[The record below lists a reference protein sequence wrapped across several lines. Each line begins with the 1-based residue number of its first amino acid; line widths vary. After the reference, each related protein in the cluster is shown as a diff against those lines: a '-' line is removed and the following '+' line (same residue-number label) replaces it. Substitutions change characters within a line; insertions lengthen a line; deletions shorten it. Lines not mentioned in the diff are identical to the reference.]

1 MNKGKNLGEGSIKKL
16 IFVLAIPTVISQVVN
31 MLYNIVDRMY
41 IGHIP
46 ETGVD
51 ALTGLGLC
59 YPIIMLVSAFSYLF
73 GIGGAPKAAI
83 EMGKGNNKKAEV
95 ILGNCTASLILAA
108 VVLMTVLLIW
118 GENLLYLFGASDN
131 TISYALSYLQ
141 IYAIGTIFV
150 QISMGLNMFIS
161 TQGFTRYSM
170 MTVLIG
176 AILNI
181 VLDPI
186 FIYVLNMGVQGAAL
200 ATTISQAVSAIWVF
214 KFLTGKKSVLKIRK
228 ENLKI
233 KKEIIL
239 PVLALGVS
247 PFIMNSTESILN
259 ICFNVSLQKYGGD
272 LAVGTMTILSSV
284 FLLCLMPLQGIC
296 QGVQPIISF
305 NFGAGKLDR
314 VKEAIKFQIFVCFT
328 FTTLCWLFLMS
339 FPNLFI
345 GIFNSDPDLVDLAVW
360 ALRIYTFGTF
370 SLGIQISCQQTFMAL
385 GQAKV
390 SLLLACLRKIILLIP
405 LIFILPN
412 FFENDVFAVFLAEP
426 IADITAAIITGI
438 TFIVV
443 MKKLLKSDIF
453 EKNLS

>member
-1 MNKGKNLGEGSIKKL
+1 MNKERNLGQGSVKKL
-16 IFVLAIPTVISQVVN
+16 IFMLAIPTVISQVVN

-46 ETGVD
+46 EIGVD

-59 YPIIMLVSAFSYLF
+59 YPIIMIVSAFSYLF

-83 EMGKGNNKKAEV
+83 EMGKGDNKKAEK
-95 ILGNCTASLILAA
+95 ILGNCTASLVIAA
-108 VVLMTVLLIW
+108 LVLMSVLLIW
-118 GENLLYLFGASDN
+118 GEDLLYLFGASEN
-131 TISYALSYLQ
+131 TITYAFSYLQ

-150 QISMGLNMFIS
+150 QISLGLNMFIT
-161 TQGFTRYSM
+161 TQGFTKYSM

-176 AILNI
+176 AVLNI
-181 VLDPI
+181 ILDPI
-186 FIYVLNMGVQGAAL
+186 FIYLFDMGVQGAAL

-214 KFLTGKKSVLKIRK
+214 KFLTGKKTALKIRK
-228 ENLKI
+228 ENLRV
-233 KKEIIL
+233 KKEILL
-239 PVLALGVS
+239 PVLALGIS
-247 PFIMNSTESILN
+247 PFIMNATESILN

-296 QGVQPIISF
+296 QGIQPIISF
-305 NFGAGKLDR
+305 NYGANKIDR
-314 VKEAIKFQIFVCFT
+314 VKEAIKIQLIVCFVFTSAYWALLMLFPET
-328 FTTLCWLFLMS
+328 FIS
-339 FPNLFI
+339 
-345 GIFNSDPDLVDLAVW
+345 IFNTDADLVELATW
-360 ALRIYTFGTF
+360 ALKIYAFGTF
-370 SLGIQISCQQTFMAL
+370 ALGIQISCQQTFMAL

-412 FFENDVFAVFLAEP
+412 FFENKVFAVFLSEP
-426 IADITAAIITGI
+426 ISDITAAAITAI

-443 MKKLLKSDIF
+443 MKKLFK
-453 EKNLS
+453 EKLSQ

>member
-1 MNKGKNLGEGSIKKL
+1 MNSSKNLGEGNIRKL
-16 IFVLAIPTVISQVVN
+16 VIALAIPTVISQVVN

-59 YPIIMLVSAFSYLF
+59 YPIIMIVSAFSYLF

-83 EMGKGNNKKAEV
+83 EMGKGNNKRAEE
-95 ILGNCTASLILAA
+95 ILGNCTASLVLAA
-108 VVLMTVLLIW
+108 LVLMSVLLVF
-118 GENLLYLFGASDN
+118 GEDLLYLFGASDN
-131 TISYALSYLQ
+131 TITYAFSYLQ

-150 QISMGLNMFIS
+150 QISLGLNMFIT
-161 TQGFTRYSM
+161 TQGFTKYSM

-176 AILNI
+176 AVLNI

-186 FIYVLNMGVQGAAL
+186 FIYGFNMGVQGAAL
-200 ATTISQAVSAIWVF
+200 ATTISQAVSAVWVF
-214 KFLTGKKSVLKIRK
+214 KFLTGNKTKLSIKK

-233 KKEIIL
+233 KKEIML

-272 LAVGTMTILSSV
+272 IAVGTMTILSSI

-305 NFGAGKLDR
+305 NYGAGKFDR
-314 VKEAIKFQIFVCFT
+314 VKEAIKLQIIICVCFT
-328 FTTLCWLFLMS
+328 TFCWIMAMA

-345 GIFNSDPDLVDLAVW
+345 GIFNSDPDLVELAVW
-360 ALRIYTFGTF
+360 AMRIYTFGVF
-370 SLGIQISCQQTFMAL
+370 ALGIQISCQQTFMAL

-412 FFENDVFAVFLAEP
+412 FFENKLFAVFLAEP

-438 TFIVV
+438 TFMVV
-443 MKKLLKSDIF
+443 MKKLLNAKQSGIH
-453 EKNLS
+453 